1 MSSMGSIGT
10 YADWTGNVVSEAD
23 VRSLDPGA
31 VRALRAKYALRFPEY
46 ADEVQ
51 GWDAALF
58 LSKAGL
64 LKRGKVTI
72 AAMILLGKSSEKIL
86 PSSVSIRWRSL
97 DVDGAV
103 TDSRMFE
110 GPMLLSVVQASSSVR
125 NWSVETGG
133 KGGRTVSAYRTA
145 TLEEALLNA
154 VAHQDYAL
162 GGTIDVIERDR
173 ESVTIRSGG
182 SFGPYP
188 PESYVLGKAS
198 PSSSRNRFLRE
209 AMSRSGITQGRGSG
223 IRGMYLSQAY
233 RHFPFP
239 SYYTDDSCVSVTIP
253 GVRYGLL
260 PRVMDSYD
268 SLEPEILLDLD
279 RVCSGRFVP
288 DRRMKGLIERGLV
301 DTTGGVPCLALNP
314 VKARRMTDR
323 EAVLEL
329 LRTRPVTRSDVADLL
344 KSRSSKPL
352 TPQQLSVKA
361 TNLLQSLKREGL
373 VVKAEGRTKLASFK
387 LKEPSE

>member
-1 MSSMGSIGT
+1 MSSIGT

-51 GWDAALF
+51 DWDSALF

-86 PSSVSIRWRSL
+86 PSSVCIRWRSL

-103 TDSRMFE
+103 TDTRTFD
-110 GPMLLSVVQASSSVR
+110 GPMLLSVVQASSAVR
-125 NWSVETGG
+125 NWSIEVGG
-133 KGGRTVSAYRTA
+133 KDRTTVSAYRTA

-162 GGTIDVIERDR
+162 GGTIDIIERDR

-182 SFGPYP
+182 SFGPHS

-198 PSSSRNRFLRE
+198 PSSSRNRFLKE
-209 AMSRSGITQGRGSG
+209 AMSRSGMTLGRGSG

-239 SYYTDDSCVSVTIP
+239 SFYIDDSCVSVTIP

-268 SLEPEILLDLD
+268 NLEPETLLDLD
-279 RVCSGRFVP
+279 SICSGRFVP
-288 DRRMKGLIERGLV
+288 ERRMRALIERGLV
-301 DTTGGVPCLALNP
+301 DTSGGVPCP
-314 VKARRMTDR
+314 VADPVEARRMTDR
-323 EAVLEL
+323 EAVLEML
-329 LRTRPVTRSDVADLL
+329 KTGPVTRSDVADLL

-361 TNLLQSLKREGL
+361 TNLLQSMRKEGI
-373 VVKAEGRTKLASFK
+373 VVKAEGRTKSASFK